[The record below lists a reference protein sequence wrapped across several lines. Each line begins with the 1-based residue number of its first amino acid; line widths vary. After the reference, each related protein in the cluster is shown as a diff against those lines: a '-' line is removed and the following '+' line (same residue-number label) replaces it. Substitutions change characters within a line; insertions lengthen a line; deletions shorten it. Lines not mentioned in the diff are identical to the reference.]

1 MSDSTDNSQHSDH
14 QQEDG
19 QVSEVASM
27 DPAAAGTP
35 ISDDQGVAGN
45 PEADDTLEGD
55 EAGPNGKPRGNVESN
70 RSY

>member
-1 MSDSTDNSQHSDH
+1 MTDKSSSPQDK
-14 QQEDG
+14 QDDG

-27 DPAAAGTP
+27 DPAARDTP

-45 PEADDTLEGD
+45 PESGNALEEGED
-55 EAGPNGKPRGNVESN
+55 AGPNGKPAGNKESN